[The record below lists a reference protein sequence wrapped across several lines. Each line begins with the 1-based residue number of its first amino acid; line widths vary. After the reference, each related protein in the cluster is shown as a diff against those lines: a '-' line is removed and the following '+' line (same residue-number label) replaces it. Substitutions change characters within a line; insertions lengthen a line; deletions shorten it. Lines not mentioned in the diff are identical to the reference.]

1 MKDFAIGKRRLVTWW
16 ASNKLE
22 HRGNDPNKMYF
33 IISHQDDTILVPQTQ
48 GQTMRIVLM
57 KIQLS
62 YQKQTS
68 NLDETSQVSP
78 QLINWQSSYDEENK
92 INDIFKEL
100 QSFKDFQS
108 SVENKLIKKEDV
120 IISNCRYHSHTQWI
134 GPDFWLLIL

>member
-1 MKDFAIGKRRLVTWW
+1 
-16 ASNKLE
+16 
-22 HRGNDPNKMYF
+22 MYF
-33 IISHQDDTILVPQTQ
+33 IISHQDDIILVPQTQ

-134 GPDFWLLIL
+134 GPDF